1 MFYRQSIALFGIVLP
16 LILAIAVV
24 GGAFYLKSTMDESF
38 ATKQK
43 AYKVYDQTRIG
54 ALGVETQVRNR
65 RVYVDQW
72 KAQLSEETK
81 SALSS
86 NLRKIQETLPG
97 KEFQTTVTETLN
109 TRAGFASASAQKS
122 SQIHLG
128 FRGTFRTVQRAFLEL
143 ETRMPQ
149 LQLQEF
155 KMDPNTTGPVS
166 LLNFDVTY
174 TAWEN

>member
-16 LILAIAVV
+16 LIFAIAVV
-24 GGAFYLKSTMDESF
+24 AGAFYLKTNMAASF
-38 ATKQK
+38 ANKQRSYVAHEK
-43 AYKVYDQTRIG
+43 SRLG
-54 ALGVETQVRNR
+54 ALEVETQIRNK
-65 RVYVDQW
+65 RVYIDQW

-81 SALSS
+81 SSLSS
-86 NLRKIQETLPG
+86 NLRKIQEKLPG
-97 KEFQTTVTETLN
+97 KEFQTTITETLN
-109 TRAGFASASAQKS
+109 GKAGFANATAQKS

-149 LQLQEF
+149 LQLYEL
-155 KMDPNTTGPVS
+155 KMDPSSTSQAS